1 MEKEITEAK
10 AEEEPIATTSEPVQL
25 VSPRKLPA
33 LVLDEAKVSTKERE
47 REREQGRDLLTSTRR
62 LTLPA
67 S

>member
-10 AEEEPIATTSEPVQL
+10 AEEEPIATTSEPVQP

-47 REREQGRDLLTSTRR
+47 RERVNKVVIFSRQLED
-62 LTLPA
+62 
-67 S
+67 